1 MGIFGREPTIGN
13 SNLTQSDLN
22 RLLDLDDT
30 YRTDYTYVTSK
41 SYRLDGSDDYETPRM
56 SRLPLNYYRR
66 KWAFEKARK
75 AGLLYYIYFCACD
88 FVSELIPKSLAMI
101 FNIIMGILR
110 FIISCLWYVVNKIFP
125 NPEHFTVMQRKQLE
139 PASYLEEHQYSAE
152 EHEKLLR
159 PSRTSNRETVR
170 NSQATS
176 SNSLVNKLGRSFANM
191 ITFGYFSK
199 DNVQKEVISKRRN
212 LDNHSEH
219 GYKWHPSSSPVHD
232 ITRNVRRR
240 VRTSSY
246 EYSEDRGLEIN
257 NQSVRATKPS
267 KGLVESFFFKLFY
280 LTFIAAL
287 SPVKTCEFTIGK
299 IAWLFR
305 GFSHS
310 TYDLRSR
317 TVYKNLSP
325 EKTLPYTNR
334 FANFLSKI
342 ATSCFLTF
350 LSPIK
355 KIVSLPFIIF
365 SYVIGQFLGSNRSEQ
380 SLQQQAM
387 RTSERHEKKERNSF
401 IFQIFYFLIDLLC
414 SCAAGFIFILVF
426 VQSVPFY
433 IAESIRERAAY
444 ALAYMFGPKSALLVG
459 YEEVRQVKR
468 KGLTTDLK
476 SPAAK
481 NQQKMIHTTAHD
493 RSQLFPTQ
501 NSVKCSSVFWRWL
514 FPLIILLLLLITSY
528 KRHDNRDDVVT
539 EAFDKIQQKLSHEWK
554 QYIGRGL
561 NFVLRNILYLISVIL
576 RFLYD
581 LILYPAK
588 LYGAMTYPRE
598 TIEQMVQLPKY
609 VYIAGQ
615 SVSAKIMTNVYSYN
629 FLYRIPNE
637 LYNLGEL
644 TIIHFFESVRV
655 LGSRM
660 CVMIRQVSI
669 ISEWIRTDNISE
681 NVVDMF
687 LYVRNLI
694 SSAVQYLLALLSY
707 FISIAAQLIPV
718 VNRKT
723 INIIRSNS
731 FNQQQTEWSLEHL
744 RYEKESLESE
754 VLHLHRERELE
765 EDRYKNINK
774 ALRIVEKSASPK
786 STDKQ
791 LKKSSLN
798 NDELFQY
805 TNDENFL
812 NYMAN
817 LRKMDDEEL
826 KKRLFAIEKR
836 LMERLDTLSEK
847 IEKEIAQ
854 KIVRT
859 EKSDVVRSALSN
871 ELSELSSSVGNLRT
885 QFEQLRQEKEA
896 NIAQFAHSIVTRDI
910 KRSDDLNALKT
921 ELNKKVKDDL
931 DKELSFSLNRFEK
944 ASLEEREAFRLEIM
958 KAVENRVVALFAS
971 YIAEK
976 TDTVSETRLSS
987 VLGLSESDFIM
998 IKKMITDALDM
1009 YDADKTGKVDYALE
1023 SSGASVIS
1031 TRCTEPYK
1039 ENSRLESIF
1048 GIPLWYSSYSP
1059 RAVIQHRPLAAGEC
1073 WAFRGKGYLTIRL
1086 SHPIYVT
1093 EVSYEHLHSTLHP
1106 DGVLKSAP
1114 KLFQV
1119 YSYKA
1124 VDDLKSKSLI
1134 GQYEYDIKGRALQTF
1149 RAQNELNTSVSIVEL
1164 VVQSNWGSNY
1174 TCLYRFRV
1182 HGQKA

>member
-1 MGIFGREPTIGN
+1 EPTIGN

-22 RLLDLDDT
+22 RLLDLDE
-30 YRTDYTYVTSK
+30 K

-159 PSRTSNRETVR
+159 VGFYRFFLTNLRQCSTVLDSCASCPKPSRTSNRETVR

-199 DNVQKEVISKRRN
+199 DNVQ
-212 LDNHSEH
+212 
-219 GYKWHPSSSPVHD
+219 HD

-539 EAFDKIQQKLSHEWK
+539 EAFDKIQQKLFHVSEWK

-609 VYIAGQ
+609 VYIAG
-615 SVSAKIMTNVYSYN
+615 
-629 FLYRIPNE
+629 E
-637 LYNLGEL
+637 LA
-644 TIIHFFESVRV
+644 IIHFFESVRV

-871 ELSELSSSVGNLRT
+871 VGELSELSSSVGNLRT

-931 DKELSFSLNRFEK
+931 DKVSVTSVIEELSFSLNRFEK